1 MVLMWKETYHNGKTW
16 CWKKVTEETAL
27 GVYHSVYADFGI
39 FEIKVT
45 SGGRIYKDGTAHFD
59 VYITYTN
66 GGGHYESMHLFKQRG
81 HLMDII
87 LAAEKLL
94 FSKAFQLPA
103 SATIS
108 VAEEK

>member
-1 MVLMWKETYHNGKTW
+1 MVLTWKEMHFDSKTW
-16 CWKKVTEETAL
+16 GWKKITEDTTL

-66 GGGHYESMHLFKQRG
+66 SGGHYESMHLFKQRG

-94 FSKAFQLPA
+94 LSKAFQLPA
-103 SATIS
+103 SATII